1 MGFKVLWVP
10 DASSALDALAPNPE
24 SFQVVFSDISMPG
37 MSGAGVARRIEAL
50 YPWLPVVLTT
60 GYNDEYARI
69 AQEEGQRFVLMQ
81 KPYSTEAL
89 AVQLHKVVKSRLN
102 LISPG

>member
-1 MGFKVLWVP
+1 L
-10 DASSALDALAPNPE
+10 LDA
-24 SFQVVFSDISMPG
+24 
-37 MSGAGVARRIEAL
+37 IEAL